1 MEMTPPNPTT
11 PPNTVI
17 SPGGSSV
24 PSLARTGSDV
34 SEWEEFFPAKD
45 LQAKPNE

>member
-34 SEWEEFFPAKD
+34 SE
-45 LQAKPNE
+45 